1 VSRCRWLIF
10 SDPAQ
15 RDIAISEIAVTGIF
29 NEIFLRFAHEQL
41 IKSNFESSAA
51 SCAVPV
57 VHI

>member
-1 VSRCRWLIF
+1 VSRCRWVIF

-41 IKSNFESSAA
+41 IKSNCESSVGRG
-51 SCAVPV
+51 AVAV